1 MLQNYEMCIKESIL
15 VTTILFQMLKRLGN
29 KYDPTNFF
37 LEKYDYINWFEDE
50 KLDGTT
56 SRTSVKEEFDMPPLE
71 GDKEVKL
78 QPKKTIAE
86 KVKFILW
93 KK

>member
-71 GDKEVKL
+71 GDKEVNL

-86 KVKFILW
+86 KVKFIL
-93 KK
+93 

>member
-37 LEKYDYINWFEDE
+37 LEKYDYINRFEDE

-86 KVKFILW
+86 KVKFIL
-93 KK
+93 

>member
-56 SRTSVKEEFDMPPLE
+56 SRTSVKEELDMPPLE

-86 KVKFILW
+86 KVKFIL
-93 KK
+93 

>member
-1 MLQNYEMCIKESIL
+1 MPQNYEMCIKESIL

-86 KVKFILW
+86 KVKFIL
-93 KK
+93 